1 MHIDYN
7 LILSSSWNKIFIS
20 TKHHHSVFNHLSSL
34 LFHTMTM
41 ILNQGDFFLWFLCC
55 ESVLCPSAGTTPWRL
70 TASARRSSWSGALGL
85 WLFDTGG
92 PSIKADLFGRSW
104 CDHGNIIGIYIYIY
118 IFIYDLSIWLGLPFP
133 VIKCGKLEIPELAME
148 VCGWE
153 IHWTTLWI
161 FQHVAFDSWRVSMD
175 LSWIDDQCISTTMF
189 GHGKSVTH
197 RTYMI

>member
-1 MHIDYN
+1 MLWISP
-7 LILSSSWNKIFIS
+7 LSECRDNAVTPDRIS
-20 TKHHHSVFNHLSSL
+20 KTKFMVRSL
-34 LFHTMTM
+34 GVVAF
-41 ILNQGDFFLWFLCC
+41 WY
-55 ESVLCPSAGTTPWRL
+55 
-70 TASARRSSWSGALGL
+70 
-85 WLFDTGG
+85 
-92 PSIKADLFGRSW
+92 GRSKHQGGSIREIMVW
-104 CDHGNIIGIYIYIY
+104 SWEYHWNIYIYIY